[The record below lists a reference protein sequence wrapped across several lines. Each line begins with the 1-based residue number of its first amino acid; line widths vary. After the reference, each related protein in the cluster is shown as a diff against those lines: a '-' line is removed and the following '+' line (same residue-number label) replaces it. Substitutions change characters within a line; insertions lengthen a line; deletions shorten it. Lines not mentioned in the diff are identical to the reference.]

1 MRKVAPD
8 RRLVLLRGYARAH
21 GRLQRVELRAMLDTG
36 AQGEFISPSLA
47 KRLGATVEHGRFGV
61 AVEAFGRETPLTQR
75 VRRVELALPGQHP
88 DSLLSQDFVTRWDFT
103 ISPGSLSDDYD
114 LLLGTRFIRHFRL
127 HLMFNEPCTI
137 RLTAEDGRVTHV
149 QEEQQREQRREEHIE
164 QEAQQV
170 AALQQAT
177 QKPLSQS
184 QRRAI
189 LREWRGGD
197 EWSAEQARR
206 AASERP
212 DLVMSTEE
220 LEQLWQSAPAGTV
233 KVFTLLAQGFSD
245 ADDGGAV
252 ALNRLAHG
260 KESSSTAAAAED
272 DGSLLPPEERERAAQ
287 LVRQLTEHEFAS
299 VFPSELPA
307 GLPPTRGT
315 TPFRIELKPGTQPF
329 GRYGPRMTVADTQE
343 AEKMLKEL
351 LVKGFIRPSRSPWG
365 SPMFLVE
372 KPDGGNRMVID
383 YRALNAA
390 TQRNRYPLP
399 RVDELFDQL
408 QGARYFSKIDL
419 RTGYWQI
426 RVAAEDVPKTAFTSR
441 HGHFEWLVLPMG
453 LTNAPAEFMALM
465 ENTFR
470 QELNRSVLVFL
481 DDILIYSR
489 TLEEHERHLR
499 VVLQRLQSQKLYAK
513 LSKCQ
518 FMRQEVEFLGHYV
531 GRAGVRMVE
540 GKVAAVQRWPT
551 PTCQKEV

>member
-1 MRKVAPD
+1 
-8 RRLVLLRGYARAH
+8 
-21 GRLQRVELRAMLDTG
+21 
-36 AQGEFISPSLA
+36 
-47 KRLGATVEHGRFGV
+47 
-61 AVEAFGRETPLTQR
+61 VEAFGRETPLTQR

-88 DSLLSQDFVTRWDFT
+88 ESLLSQAFVTRKDFT
-103 ISPGSLSDDYD
+103 ISPGSLSADYD

-149 QEEQQREQRREEHIE
+149 QEEQQQEQRRDEHIE

-170 AALQQAT
+170 AALQRAT

-184 QRRAI
+184 QRHAI

-206 AASERP
+206 AAAERP

-233 KVFTLLAQGFSD
+233 KVFTLLAQGVSD

-272 DGSLLPPEERERAAQ
+272 DGSLLPPEERERAAR
-287 LVRQLTEHEFAS
+287 LVRQLTEREFAG

-329 GRYGPRMTVADTQE
+329 GRYGPRMTAADTQE

-351 LVKGFIRPSRSPWG
+351 LAKGFIRPSRSPWG

-372 KPDGGNRMVID
+372 KPDGGKRMVID
-383 YRALNAA
+383 YRALNATA
-390 TQRNRYPLP
+390 TRCLASTSCSTSCRARATSARSTCARATGRSAWRQRTCP
-399 RVDELFDQL
+399 RRRSPRATATSSGWCCPWGRPTRRRNLWRSWKTPSVRSST
-408 QGARYFSKIDL
+408 ARCSFSS
-419 RTGYWQI
+419 T
-426 RVAAEDVPKTAFTSR
+426 
-441 HGHFEWLVLPMG
+441 
-453 LTNAPAEFMALM
+453 
-465 ENTFR
+465 TF
-470 QELNRSVLVFL
+470 
-481 DDILIYSR
+481 
-489 TLEEHERHLR
+489 
-499 VVLQRLQSQKLYAK
+499 
-513 LSKCQ
+513 
-518 FMRQEVEFLGHYV
+518 
-531 GRAGVRMVE
+531 
-540 GKVAAVQRWPT
+540 
-551 PTCQKEV
+551 